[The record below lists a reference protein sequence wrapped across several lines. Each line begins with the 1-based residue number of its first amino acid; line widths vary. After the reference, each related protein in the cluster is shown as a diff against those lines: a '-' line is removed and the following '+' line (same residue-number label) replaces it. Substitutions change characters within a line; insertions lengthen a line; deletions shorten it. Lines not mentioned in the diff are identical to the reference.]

1 MAMLESRIEPGPGAI
16 GAVRKG
22 IPLAAGVLTI
32 VGGICFLLLTSAI
45 FLPLFFMSIGHGL
58 LLFAL
63 WRDRQ
68 VGRDDPLWRLGVLF
82 FCISIVFLGF
92 GILEFT

>member
-16 GAVRKG
+16 GSVRKG
-22 IPLAAGVLTI
+22 IPLAAGVLVI
-32 VGGICFLLLTSAI
+32 VSGIFCLLVTSLIFGPLFLL
-45 FLPLFFMSIGHGL
+45 SIGQSL

-68 VGRDDPLWRLGVLF
+68 VSRDDPLWRLGLLF
-82 FCISIVFLGF
+82 FCISIVFFALGL
-92 GILEFT
+92 LEFG

>member
-1 MAMLESRIEPGPGAI
+1 MVTLESRIEPGPT
-16 GAVRKG
+16 VRSVPG
-22 IPLAAGVLTI
+22 TGVALAAGVLVI
-32 VGGICFLLLTSAI
+32 IGGLCVLLLTSLI
-45 FLPLFFMSIGHGL
+45 FLPLFFMSIGHSL

-68 VGRDDPLWRLGVLF
+68 VSREDPLWRLGVLF
-82 FCISIVFLGF
+82 FCLSVVFLVL